1 MSLSVSLS
9 SSRQQTRRQTQRK
22 AAEECAIYLF
32 DIEGLPETHALSAAR
47 TLSALKGAPG
57 FESRQLTTVQDVAA
71 AAHHRLAYFMIQGG
85 AVICSIQFIAAGRE
99 ARIHA
104 ADCYTAYPHIHPR
117 SYALFYT
124 MAQLLEQLGFVD
136 VTLIATK
143 QERRFFRTLG
153 FRRTEGRWHAS
164 PADIAAAAASVF
176 A

>member
-1 MSLSVSLS
+1 
-9 SSRQQTRRQTQRK
+9 
-22 AAEECAIYLF
+22 
-32 DIEGLPETHALSAAR
+32 
-47 TLSALKGAPG
+47 
-57 FESRQLTTVQDVAA
+57 VA
-71 AAHHRLAYFMIQGG
+71 HPNHRLAYFMIQGG

-124 MAQLLEQLGFVD
+124 MAQLLGRLGFTD
-136 VTLIATK
+136 VTLTATK

-153 FRRTEGRWHAS
+153 FRRTGDRWHAS
-164 PADIAAAAASVF
+164 PAEIGIAATSVF